1 MTIWFAAK
9 VSPQKEF
16 ACEEILTR
24 RGFRCFVPREGK
36 WKTASRRK
44 KEKRF
49 VEYPMLRSYVFI
61 ASAGAL
67 PWDELAR
74 INVINGFVSVNGDG
88 YPTAISDKAMAGLQ
102 QISGGYVP
110 NRKSVNTHKA
120 LRPGDT
126 AEISHGPFFGQLVT
140 ITGLSGEKARVML
153 ELFGVKREIQV
164 SIRTLEAA

>member
-9 VSPQKEF
+9 VAPQKEF

-110 NRKSVNTHKA
+110 NRKSVNTHQA
-120 LRPGDT
+120 LGPGDT
-126 AEISHGPFFGQLVT
+126 AEVAHGPFFGQLVPV
-140 ITGLSGEKARVML
+140 TGLNGEKAKIMVD
-153 ELFGVKREIQV
+153 LFGKPHEVEI
-164 SIRTLEAA
+164 SIWALRAA